1 MKQSRVFR
9 TLAIVIIM
17 SLLTVAIPATTV
29 LALPVITLDPDRGPP
44 GTLVTV
50 SATGFSPGLYVEIAW
65 EDTGKDWLW
74 VEATGTFTASFTV
87 PNVDRGTYTVRVVNY
102 DTGFPVTSTTF
113 TVTGIAEIEIDPE
126 EGPVGTEV
134 EISGEGFEDRE
145 DILIEYDG
153 DEVDIEEGDDQADSD
168 GEFQDTIIIIP
179 ESTAGEHTITVTGDD
194 SDIEAE
200 ATFTVE
206 PEITISP
213 TSGASGIEVK
223 VTGTGFGRRKD
234 VTIFF
239 NDGRMVEERTIREGS
254 FTATF
259 ILPPIAPGTYNIEA
273 KDEDGNSEKAKFT
286 IAGEISISPT
296 SGNIGSAV
304 TVTGTGFKAGSPVDI
319 TYDNI
324 RVKTATTDAGGNFS
338 ATFNVPPSTKGTHT
352 ITASAGLTTK
362 SATFEVLTSGS
373 INYTTG
379 SVGSEL
385 TISGNGF
392 SGQVTIKYDDD
403 KIATTTAD
411 ASGAFSANFP
421 VPVSTKGDHTIT
433 ASDAAGNTITQTFT
447 MESEAPPAP
456 KLLTPEPD
464 AKVKAETTFDW
475 EDADDVS
482 LPVTYIFQI
491 ATSEDFDK
499 NSIVL
504 DEAELTKSKYT
515 LTKAEELEP
524 VKKEAPYYWRVK
536 ATDAASNEG
545 DWSTPRAFTTGSAF
559 AMTGWVLY
567 LVIALGALLLFIFG
581 MWVGRRTAYY

>member
-9 TLAIVIIM
+9 TLAIAIIL
-17 SLLTVAIPATTV
+17 SLLTVAIPATPV
-29 LALPVITLDPDRGPP
+29 LALPAITLDPDKGPP
-44 GTLVTV
+44 GTPVTV
-50 SATGFSPGLYVEIAW
+50 SATGFSPSLYIEIAW
-65 EDTGKDWLW
+65 EFTGKDWQL
-74 VEATGTFTASFTV
+74 VDATGAFTSSFIV
-87 PNVDRGTYTVRVVNY
+87 PNVDRGTYTVRAINY
-102 DTGFPVTSTTF
+102 DTGFPVASTTF
-113 TVTGIAEIEIDPE
+113 TVTGLAEIEIDPE

-153 DEVDIEEGDDQADSD
+153 DEVDIEEGDDRTDTD
-168 GEFQDTIIIIP
+168 GEFEGTIIIIP

-206 PEITISP
+206 PEITINP
-213 TSGASGIEVK
+213 TSGASGIEVTVK
-223 VTGTGFGRRKD
+223 GTGFGRKKD
-234 VTIFF
+234 VTIYF
-239 NDGRMVEERTIREGS
+239 NDGRMVEEEASREGS

-259 ILPPIAPGTYNIEA
+259 TVPPIAPGTYDIEA
-273 KDEDGNSEKAKFT
+273 KDEDDNSDKAKFT
-286 IAGEISISPT
+286 TAGEISISPT
-296 SGNIGSAV
+296 SGNIGSTI
-304 TVTGTGFKAGSPVDI
+304 TVTGKGFGANSSVLI

-324 RVKTATTDAGGNFS
+324 RVKTAAADASGNFS
-338 ATFNVPPSTKGTHT
+338 ATFNVPPSTKGNHT
-352 ITASAGLTTK
+352 ITASAGPTTK
-362 SATFEVLTSGS
+362 SATFDVLTSGG
-373 INYTTG
+373 IDYTTG

-385 TISGNGF
+385 TFSGNGF
-392 SGQVTIKYDDD
+392 SGQVIIKYNGEQ
-403 KIATTTAD
+403 IATTSAD
-411 ASGAFSANFP
+411 ASGSFSATFS
-421 VPVSTKGDHTIT
+421 VPVSTKGSHTIT
-433 ASDAAGNTITQTFT
+433 ASDTAGNTITQTFT

-482 LPVTYIFQI
+482 LPVTYTFQI

-499 NSIVL
+499 NSIVV
-504 DEAELTKSKYT
+504 EKTELTKSKYT

-524 VKKEAPYYWRVK
+524 VKEEAPYYWRVK
-536 ATDAASNEG
+536 AIDGASNEG
-545 DWSTPRAFTTGSAF
+545 NWSTPLAFTTGFAF